1 MRRIV
6 IVLAALALVACG
18 NGTGNPEPVQESPSI
33 TSLPATTTTMA
44 AASTTAAPVVTTTQA
59 PATTTTTA
67 APVTTTSV
75 SPATTS
81 PPSTTTVVAPYFYV
95 DEDGHPDRPGPFVL
109 PTAREV
115 PSTTAVARA
124 SLEQLFA
131 GPTPD
136 ELESIPPISTAI
148 PSGVRVLG
156 LTIKENIATV
166 DLSSEF
172 GATDTSPTV
181 AQRAAQ
187 VVFTL
192 SRYDSVAEVLFRQDG
207 KPISIQIGDGSLVS
221 RPVGIWDYLEF
232 AAAISVESP
241 VYRGM
246 GGDPLRVAGFGA
258 VFEATFQYALADDD
272 GLIIAEGIAMT
283 NNGVGWG
290 GFDFTIDY
298 EVDQRQVGALIVWA
312 NSAKDGTQ
320 IDIREYPVV
329 LVP

>member
-18 NGTGNPEPVQESPSI
+18 AGTVNPQPAQES
-33 TSLPATTTTMA
+33 TSTSALPATATTTVATTTTA
-44 AASTTAAPVVTTTQA
+44 AAVVTTTQA

-67 APVTTTSV
+67 APVTTSV
-75 SPATTS
+75 SPTTTS
-81 PPSTTTVVAPYFYV
+81 PPSTTMVVAPNFYV
-95 DEDGHPDRPGPFVL
+95 DEDGHPDRSGPFVV
-109 PTAREV
+109 PIAREV

-131 GPTPD
+131 GPTSD
-136 ELESIPPISTAI
+136 ELESIPAISTTI

-156 LTIKENIATV
+156 LTINENIATV

-172 GATDTSPTV
+172 GATDTSATV
-181 AQRAAQ
+181 AQKAAQ

-207 KPISIQIGDGSLVS
+207 KPVSIQIGDGSLVS

-241 VYRGM
+241 VYRGT
-246 GGDPLRVAGFGA
+246 GGNPLRVTGFGA

-312 NSAKDGTQ
+312 SSAKDGSQ